1 MLCVIKTLSLLEL
14 LNWALFY
21 LSVATVLAGHISV
34 PDRCGSRGLM
44 KTDPK
49 HIVRSLKGA

>member
-34 PDRCGSRGLM
+34 PDRCGSRGLR